1 MDKLYAVF
9 EMISNVMRENK
20 FIAFLY
26 ALIYICLLMGC
37 AASHDLQNSDVSI
50 VEYFE
55 NQENIISRDAD
66 LHKRYSCIA
75 MNVEAKKTTI
85 DSYWEI
91 KNAQDSLSKKQYPEF
106 MAKEVCGSFKIISHF
121 VENDVFVLII
131 EDSSTLTNVNQVIS
145 LMDWN
150 EPQSGE
156 QFIDGHYYY
165 LHLIPFFALNTAP
178 NFDKNNDIIV
188 EDRLIFMSQ
197 LGNNIYLSNNI
208 KNGLYVKEESK
219 QQSQ

>member
-1 MDKLYAVF
+1 MEKRFIYGVIWGLLCCSTIVVGCKTVIKGIDTPSLNFAQKVEIPSSTDTNMVKLYSSIAR
-9 EMISNVMRENK
+9 NVLANERTIESYCKIKCVEDSIYKMEYPDA
-20 FIAFLY
+20 IAKDTS
-26 ALIYICLLMGC
+26 G
-37 AASHDLQNSDVSI
+37 
-50 VEYFE
+50 YFKV
-55 NQENIISRDAD
+55 
-66 LHKRYSCIA
+66 LC
-75 MNVEAKKTTI
+75 
-85 DSYWEI
+85 
-91 KNAQDSLSKKQYPEF
+91 
-106 MAKEVCGSFKIISHF
+106 HF